1 MAFTSLIHKRAIPVL
16 HALLDYATPTK
27 AMIRQLSVPLVVVV
41 SDFAFEQLEFGAFAF
56 SPHFAA
62 LEFIGF
68 ALRVR
73 VGPCIEELARIA
85 SLRLAL
91 VRAVAHRF
99 ALRRTLLVAV

>member
-1 MAFTSLIHKRAIPVL
+1 MAFTSLIHERAISML
-16 HALLDYATPTK
+16 HSFLDYATPTK

-41 SDFAFEQLEFGAFAF
+41 SDLAFEQLEFGAFAL

-68 ALRVR
+68 PLRVR
-73 VGPCIEELARIA
+73 VGPRIEEFARIA

-99 ALRRTLLVAV
+99 ALRRALLVAV